1 MGGMAPPQVIISQPQ
16 PDNSNNSL
24 LTSFITSKLL
34 NESMNQNRTNITN
47 AEQSS
52 YFNARESIIPKLPE
66 TPITKPVVIKYN
78 TINKNKNQRAT
89 TRTRTTKN

>member
-1 MGGMAPPQVIISQPQ
+1 MAPPQVIISQPQ

-34 NESMNQNRTNITN
+34 NKSMIQNRTSMPSVVEPPTGR
-47 AEQSS
+47 ELPS

-66 TPITKPVVIKYN
+66 TPISKPIIKP
-78 TINKNKNQRAT
+78 ADT
-89 TRTRTTKN
+89 TPST